1 MNEGSDRKRI
11 SINTDLF
18 APQSKKKNKTMKKMK
33 PKKEMP
39 SIKANSLKKTLIN
52 KIKQKQQKQELIPK
66 ESIQSGIKTDD
77 SDFENDF
84 MKSMQFLDTMIKD
97 KKTKKEKKRS
107 LKKNKQPISV
117 PQAQVSVGQASV
129 PQAQASVPQAQ
140 ASVPQAQASVPQ
152 AQASVPQA
160 QVSVAQASVPQAQAS
175 VPQAQASVPQ
185 AQASV
190 PQAQA
195 PVPQAPVPQAPVP
208 HAQFLLSPETT
219 IIQPEPAYGCLK
231 NGSKPC
237 YRKFHNKTLKKMSYN
252 KEKPHHRKTKI
263 HKRCIKKSK
272 YKVGKT
278 AKNRTVS
285 ILIKNNQ
292 TRRRIQ
298 KDLMDLKRKSISEI
312 KKELYKQNLLKV
324 GTLCPPDVIRTIYEN
339 SKLAGNIK
347 NIGTGVSMHN
357 FVNEDD

>member
-160 QVSVAQASVPQAQAS
+160 Q
-175 VPQAQASVPQ
+175 
-185 AQASV
+185 
-190 PQAQA
+190 A

-237 YRKFHNKTLKKMSYN
+237 YRKFHNKTLKKMYYN
-252 KEKPHHRKTKI
+252 KEKPRHRKTKI

>member
-33 PKKEMP
+33 PKKDMP

-66 ESIQSGIKTDD
+66 ESEKKENIQSGIKTDD

-107 LKKNKQPISV
+107 LKKNKQQIST
-117 PQAQVSVGQASV
+117 PQV
-129 PQAQASVPQAQ
+129 
-140 ASVPQAQASVPQ
+140 SVPQ

-160 QVSVAQASVPQAQAS
+160 QVSVPQAQVSVPHAQVSVPQVSVPQAQVSMQTAS
-175 VPQAQASVPQ
+175 VPKTHV
-185 AQASV
+185 
-190 PQAQA
+190 
-195 PVPQAPVPQAPVP
+195 
-208 HAQFLLSPETT
+208 LLSPEST

-237 YRKFHNKTLKKMSYN
+237 YRKFHNKTLKKVPYN
-252 KEKPHHRKTKI
+252 MVKPHRRKTKI

-312 KKELYKQNLLKV
+312 KKELV
-324 GTLCPPDVIRTIYEN
+324 
-339 SKLAGNIK
+339 
-347 NIGTGVSMHN
+347 
-357 FVNEDD
+357 

>member
-33 PKKEMP
+33 PKKDMP

-52 KIKQKQQKQELIPK
+52 KIKQKQQKQELIPKESEKK

-107 LKKNKQPISV
+107 LKKNKQQVSAPQVSA
-117 PQAQVSVGQASV
+117 PQAQV
-129 PQAQASVPQAQ
+129 
-140 ASVPQAQASVPQ
+140 SVPQ

-160 QVSVAQASVPQAQAS
+160 QVSVPQVSVPQAQVSAPQVSVPQAQAS
-175 VPQAQASVPQ
+175 VLQVSMQTARDPKTHV
-185 AQASV
+185 
-190 PQAQA
+190 
-195 PVPQAPVPQAPVP
+195 
-208 HAQFLLSPETT
+208 LLSPEST

-237 YRKFHNKTLKKMSYN
+237 YRKFHNKTLKKMPYN
-252 KEKPHHRKTKI
+252 MVKPHHRKTKI